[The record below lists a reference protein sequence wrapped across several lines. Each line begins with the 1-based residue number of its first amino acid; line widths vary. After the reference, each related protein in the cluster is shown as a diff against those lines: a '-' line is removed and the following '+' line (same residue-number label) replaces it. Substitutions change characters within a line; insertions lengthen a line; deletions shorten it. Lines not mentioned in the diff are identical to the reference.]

1 MATQFLDITSASAE
15 GILTVEDIFPAGIQL
30 MMFGTDQAI
39 TQDNITV
46 SETRKG
52 VDGKLV
58 GGYTP
63 VIYPVTITLEASSP
77 STRNLAAVWQAMAT
91 NKRVYACHLT
101 CTVPSIGEV
110 YYWRVGIMKSGSLFP
125 NLNKVLA
132 PTTWAFDFQDF
143 ERAKI

>member
-1 MATQFLDITSASAE
+1 MAVQNLDITSANAE
-15 GILTVEDIFPAGIQL
+15 GILIVEEIYPAGIPL

-39 TQDNITV
+39 TQDNIQI

-63 VIYPVTITLEASSP
+63 AIYPVTITLEASSP
-77 STRNLAAVWQAMAT
+77 STRLLMAVWQAMAI

-101 CTVPSIGEV
+101 CTIPSIGAV
-110 YYWRVGIMKSGSLFP
+110 YYWRVGIMKTGSLFP

-132 PTTWAFDFQDF
+132 PTTWAFDFQDL
-143 ERAKI
+143 ERASI